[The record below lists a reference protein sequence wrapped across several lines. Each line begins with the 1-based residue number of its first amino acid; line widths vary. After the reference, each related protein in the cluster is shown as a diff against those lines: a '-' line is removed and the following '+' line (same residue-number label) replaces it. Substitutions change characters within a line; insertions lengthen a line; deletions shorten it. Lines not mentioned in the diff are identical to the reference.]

1 MTIKNSLKQRKRS
14 KIINKSNID
23 TSGQSGSPANPHEYR
38 LLSNAL
44 GELEEFEEDDINLED
59 GDTDIETCI
68 DADTAE
74 TKLAHIM
81 EVTKHLVH
89 ETLQYA
95 KVSHND
101 TSFTFSEDELQKY
114 IGVLLFSGY
123 HILLQQYM
131 YWEWMGDIST
141 PMGIRKVLNK

>member
-38 LLSNAL
+38 LLSNEL

-81 EVTKHLVH
+81 EVTGHI
-89 ETLQYA
+89 EIQ
-95 KVSHND
+95 
-101 TSFTFSEDELQKY
+101 TSGRATKATKKKDEKKGKKGQN
-114 IGVLLFSGY
+114 SP
-123 HILLQQYM
+123 
-131 YWEWMGDIST
+131 ISC
-141 PMGIRKVLNK
+141 KC

>member
-1 MTIKNSLKQRKRS
+1 M
-14 KIINKSNID
+14 
-23 TSGQSGSPANPHEYR
+23 
-38 LLSNAL
+38 
-44 GELEEFEEDDINLED
+44 
-59 GDTDIETCI
+59 
-68 DADTAE
+68 E
-74 TKLAHIM
+74 TKPGPNRVTNFNTLYDQSNGKMLVDIFEIM
-81 EVTKHLVH
+81 FNQELTKHLVH

-114 IGVLLFSGY
+114 IGVLSFSGY